1 MHRPT
6 HHSFI
11 HPFIHPGIYISV
23 FMTLAMVAWTLTY
36 IFRVANKDMTYAKQ
50 LKNYED
56 AVLAKRL
63 EELAEDE
70 VQALLE
76 EVEVVEGGSKK
87 L

>member
-1 MHRPT
+1 
-6 HHSFI
+6 
-11 HPFIHPGIYISV
+11 
-23 FMTLAMVAWTLTY
+23 MVAWTLTY

-76 EVEVVEGGSKK
+76 EVEKEGGKPAASASASSSTPTNAP
-87 L
+87 

>member
-1 MHRPT
+1 
-6 HHSFI
+6 
-11 HPFIHPGIYISV
+11 
-23 FMTLAMVAWTLTY
+23 MTLAMVAWTLTY

-76 EVEVVEGGSKK
+76 EVEKEGGKPAASATASSSSTPTNAP
-87 L
+87 